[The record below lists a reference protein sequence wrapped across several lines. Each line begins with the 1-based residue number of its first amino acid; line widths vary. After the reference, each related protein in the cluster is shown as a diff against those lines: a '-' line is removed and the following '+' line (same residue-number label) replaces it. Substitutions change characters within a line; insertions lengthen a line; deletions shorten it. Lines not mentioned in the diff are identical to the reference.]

1 MKRSLVES
9 VKPISGV
16 NERPVTSVRF
26 SQRKKYRAYDSYR
39 AQFLKG
45 KNTKQ
50 IARYFGVSES
60 VVYNTLARVDAT
72 W

>member
-1 MKRSLVES
+1 MPATNTPNARKS
-9 VKPISGV
+9 VSKKL
-16 NERPVTSVRF
+16 VTSVRF
-26 SQRKKYRAYDSYR
+26 SQQKKYRAYSSYR
-39 AQFLKG
+39 AMFLRG
-45 KNTKQ
+45 KDTKQ

>member
-1 MKRSLVES
+1 MKLRKMQVKRNIIKQKPS
-9 VKPISGV
+9 VHYV
-16 NERPVTSVRF
+16 
-26 SQRKKYRAYDSYR
+26 QRKKYRAYSSYR

-45 KNTKQ
+45 KDTKQ

>member
-1 MKRSLVES
+1 MPATKATNTRKS
-9 VKPISGV
+9 VSKKL
-16 NERPVTSVRF
+16 VTSVRF

-39 AQFLKG
+39 KQFLAG
-45 KNTKQ
+45 KDTKQ

>member
-1 MKRSLVES
+1 MPSTNTPNAR
-9 VKPISGV
+9 KPVSKKL
-16 NERPVTSVRF
+16 VTSVRF
-26 SQRKKYRAYDSYR
+26 SQAKKYRAYSSYR

-45 KNTKQ
+45 KDTKQ

>member
-1 MKRSLVES
+1 MPATNTPNARKSFSNKL
-9 VKPISGV
+9 
-16 NERPVTSVRF
+16 VTSVRF
-26 SQRKKYRAYDSYR
+26 SQAKKYRAYSSYR
-39 AQFLKG
+39 AMFLRG
-45 KNTKQ
+45 KDTKQ